1 MELRF
6 DHIIH
11 YVDNLKNFKY
21 PGEILKLILV
31 VNITNLEHS
40 IVYHIL
46 MKIT

>member
-21 PGEILKLILV
+21 PGEILKI
-31 VNITNLEHS
+31 NSGGKHHKFGIDRCRR
-40 IVYHIL
+40 
-46 MKIT
+46 